1 MGSKEEAEWLISS
14 NHINK
19 GRALGPSC
27 EGVEYGGWGA
37 TVLKNQV
44 AVTNSISD
52 PPQFATFFNFVINE
66 RHAEIRIHGASGRYY
81 LFGRG
86 GLKIKIKKQV
96 HIFS

>member
-19 GRALGPSC
+19 GRAVGPSS

-44 AVTNSISD
+44 AVTNSITD
-52 PPQFATFFNFVINE
+52 PPQFDPPPPFFK
-66 RHAEIRIHGASGRYY
+66 RY
-81 LFGRG
+81 
-86 GLKIKIKKQV
+86 
-96 HIFS
+96 